1 MRVVIYCRVAT
12 VGQAETN
19 PLKDQEQR
27 LRAFAE
33 AAGHDV
39 VGCICETGSG
49 LSLDRPGIR
58 DIRRMAAGGEM
69 DAVLALSLSCLARN
83 TADLLTLGKALQEN
97 GVGILTAKEGA
108 VLGPVT

>member
-1 MRVVIYCRVAT
+1 MIYCRVAT
-12 VGQAETN
+12 AGQAETD

-39 VGCICETGSG
+39 VGCVCETGSG
-49 LSLDRPGIR
+49 LSLDRPGIGEVR
-58 DIRRMAAGGEM
+58 KMAADGEI
-69 DAVLALSLSCLARN
+69 DAVLALSLSRLARN
-83 TADLLTLGKALQEN
+83 TTDLLTLGKALQEN

-108 VLGPVT
+108 VLVPAT